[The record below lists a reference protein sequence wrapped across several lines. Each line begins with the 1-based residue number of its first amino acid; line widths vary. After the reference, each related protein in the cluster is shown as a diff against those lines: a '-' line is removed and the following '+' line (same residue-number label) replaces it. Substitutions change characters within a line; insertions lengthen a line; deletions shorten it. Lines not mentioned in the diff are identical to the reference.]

1 MIGGRELE
9 GSLLFSVFKR
19 FFFAYLY
26 LESKDGIIINTIN
39 RIILAVGPPSS
50 ITPSPPDSALK
61 FVITSYP
68 DILSENV
75 IINYTILPLLRQASA
90 L

>member
-26 LESKDGIIINTIN
+26 LESKDGIII
-39 RIILAVGPPSS
+39 S
-50 ITPSPPDSALK
+50 K
-61 FVITSYP
+61 FH
-68 DILSENV
+68 L
-75 IINYTILPLLRQASA
+75 
-90 L
+90 